1 MKKPFAITL
10 DVGTSLENRTGSWRT
25 LRPTYVH
32 KLPPCNHQ
40 CPAGEDIQGWLF
52 YAESGKYEEAW
63 RHLTKRNPFPACMGR
78 VCYHTC
84 EGACNRGK
92 LDESVGI
99 NSVERF
105 LGDNALE
112 NGYKFHKPAQK
123 TGKKVLIVGSGPA
136 GLSAAYQLALKGHDV
151 TVKEGSPEAGG
162 MMRYGIPKYRLPRRV
177 LDQEIARIV
186 DLGVNLELNATVK
199 DVEEEKKNFGYDAVF
214 LAVGAGMAKNAYIPG
229 GDAKHMMDAVS
240 VLRSMEGENEPLLG
254 RKVVVYG
261 GGNTAIDVARSAKRL
276 GAEPLIIYR
285 RTREKMPAH
294 DFEVEEA
301 LQEGVPVKWLSTI
314 TEAENPSE
322 IRIEKMKLD
331 ENGNPQPTGEFETVE
346 ADTVVLA
353 LGQNVDQSLI
363 DKIPGLEIEKGT
375 VKVDRFMRTGVPG
388 IYAGGDMVP
397 GDRNVT
403 VAIGHGYKAAYAI
416 DCFLNDK
423 EPQEHPKKEIA
434 TYEGL
439 NTWYYS
445 DAPKT
450 IRPMLDLVR
459 RQSTFDEVQHG
470 LTEENALFEARRCM
484 SCGNCLQCD
493 NCYGVCPDNAVIKT
507 GDDKVPY
514 IFNYDYCKGCG
525 VCSSE
530 CPCGAIKMETESI

>member
-10 DVGTSLENRTGSWRT
+10 DVGSSLENRTGSWRT
-25 LRPTYVH
+25 LRPAYVH
-32 KLPPCNHQ
+32 KLPPCNNQ

-52 YAESGKYEEAW
+52 YSESGNYEKAW
-63 RHLTKRNPFPACMGR
+63 RHLTKRNPLPACMGR

-84 EGACNRGK
+84 EGACNRGC

-105 LGDNALE
+105 LGDHAIE
-112 NGYKFHKPAQK
+112 NGYAFVKPK
-123 TGKKVLIVGSGPA
+123 KLSGKKVLVVGSGPA
-136 GLSAAYQLALKGHDV
+136 SLSAAYQLALKGHDV
-151 TVKEGSPEAGG
+151 TIKEGSPQAGG
-162 MMRYGIPKYRLPRRV
+162 MMRYGIPKYRLPRHV
-177 LDQEIARIV
+177 LDKEIQRIL
-186 DLGVNLELNATVK
+186 DLGVKLELNTTVM
-199 DVEEEKKNFGYDAVF
+199 DVHDEMKTHGYDAVF
-214 LAVGAGMAKNAYIPG
+214 LGVGANLAKRAYIPG
-229 GDAKHMMDAVS
+229 GDAKHMLDAVS
-240 VLRSMEGENEPLLG
+240 VLRSMEGEGEPLLG

-285 RTREKMPAH
+285 RTRDKMPAH

-301 LQEGVPVKWLSTI
+301 LQEGVSVKWLSTI
-314 TEAENPSE
+314 SE
-322 IRIEKMKLD
+322 VDSGQEIKIEKMKLD
-331 ENGNPQPTGEFETVE
+331 ENGHPQPTGEFETVK
-346 ADTVVLA
+346 ADAVVLA
-353 LGQNVDQSLI
+353 LGQNVDLGLLKSVEGL
-363 DKIPGLEIEKGT
+363 KIENGSVI
-375 VKVDRFMRTGVPG
+375 VDSNMFTGVKG

-397 GDRNVT
+397 GERNVT
-403 VAIGHGYKAAYAI
+403 VAIGHGYKAARAI
-416 DCFLNDK
+416 DAFLNGK
-423 EPQEHPKKEIA
+423 EVVVPPKHQIV
-434 TYEGL
+434 TFDQL

-450 IRPMLDLVR
+450 VRPMLDMVR
-459 RQSTFDEVQHG
+459 RQNTFDEVQHG

-507 GDDKVPY
+507 GDDNVPY

-525 VCSSE
+525 ICSSE
-530 CPCGAIKMETESI
+530 CPCGAINMEKESI

>member
-52 YAESGKYEEAW
+52 YAESGNYEKAW
-63 RHLTKRNPFPACMGR
+63 RHLTRRNPLPSCMGR

-84 EGACNRGK
+84 EGACNR
-92 LDESVGI
+92 
-99 NSVERF
+99 
-105 LGDNALE
+105 
-112 NGYKFHKPAQK
+112 
-123 TGKKVLIVGSGPA
+123 
-136 GLSAAYQLALKGHDV
+136 
-151 TVKEGSPEAGG
+151 VK
-162 MMRYGIPKYRLPRRV
+162 
-177 LDQEIARIV
+177 
-186 DLGVNLELNATVK
+186 LELNTTVK
-199 DVEEEKKNFGYDAVF
+199 DIEEEKNTNGYDAVF

-229 GDAKHMMDAVS
+229 GDAKHMLDAVS
-240 VLRSMEGENEPLLG
+240 VLRSMEGEEEPLLG

-261 GGNTAIDVARSAKRL
+261 GGNTAIDVARSAKRM

-301 LQEGVPVKWLSTI
+301 LQEGVSVKWLSTI
-314 TEAENPSE
+314 TEAENPKE

-363 DKIPGLEIEKGT
+363 DKIPGLDIEKGV

-403 VAIGHGYKAAYAI
+403 VAIGHGYKAAYGI
-416 DCFLNDK
+416 DCYLK
-423 EPQEHPKKEIA
+423 GQEPVDHPKKEIA
-434 TYEGL
+434 TFESL

-450 IRPMLDLVR
+450 VRPMLDLVR
-459 RQSTFDEVQHG
+459 RTFDEVQHG

-530 CPCGAIKMETESI
+530 CPCGAIKMEAESI

>member
-10 DVGTSLENRTGSWRT
+10 DVGSSLENRTGSWRT
-25 LRPTYVH
+25 LRPAYLH

-52 YAESGKYEEAW
+52 LAESGNYESAW
-63 RHLTKRNPFPACMGR
+63 RHLVQRNPLPACMGR

-84 EGACNRGK
+84 ENACNRGQ

-105 LGDNALE
+105 LGDNAIT
-112 NGYKFHKPAQK
+112 NGYAFRKPEK
-123 TGKKVLIVGSGPA
+123 LSGKKVLVVGSGPA
-136 GLSAAYQLALKGHDV
+136 SLSAAYQLALKGHEV
-151 TVKEGSPEAGG
+151 TIKESSKQPGG
-162 MMRYGIPKYRLPRRV
+162 MMRYGIPKYRLPRQV
-177 LDQEIARIV
+177 LDAEIKRIL
-186 DLGVNLELNATVK
+186 DLGVKLELETNVT
-199 DVEEEKKNFGYDAVF
+199 DIEEEKKKFGYDAVF
-214 LAVGAGMAKNAYIPG
+214 LGVGANLAKRAYIPG
-229 GDAKHMMDAVS
+229 GDAKHMLDAVS
-240 VLRSMEGENEPLLG
+240 VLRSMEGEGEPLLG

-276 GAEPLIIYR
+276 GAEPLLIYR

-301 LQEGVPVKWLSTI
+301 LEEGVTMKWLSTI
-314 TEAENPSE
+314 SE
-322 IRIEKMKLD
+322 VEQGQELKIEKMKLD
-331 ENGNPQPTGEFETVE
+331 ENGRPVPTGEFETVK
-346 ADTVVLA
+346 ADAVVLA
-353 LGQNVDQSLI
+353 LGQNVDLGLLGKIEGLKI
-363 DKIPGLEIEKGT
+363 DDG
-375 VKVDRFMRTGVPG
+375 VVQVDQNMYTGVPG
-388 IYAGGDMVP
+388 VYAGGDMVP

-403 VAIGHGYKAAYAI
+403 VAIGHGYKAARAI
-416 DCFLNDK
+416 DAYLRGK
-423 EPQEHPKKEIA
+423 EVVLPPKHPIV
-434 TYEGL
+434 TFDQL

-450 IRPMLDLVR
+450 VRPMLDMVR
-459 RQSTFDEVQHG
+459 RQNTFDEVQHG

-514 IFNYDYCKGCG
+514 IFNYDYCKGCAI
-525 VCSSE
+525 CATE
-530 CPCGAIKMETESI
+530 CPCGCINMEKESI

>member
-1 MKKPFAITL
+1 
-10 DVGTSLENRTGSWRT
+10 
-25 LRPTYVH
+25 
-32 KLPPCNHQ
+32 
-40 CPAGEDIQGWLF
+40 
-52 YAESGKYEEAW
+52 
-63 RHLTKRNPFPACMGR
+63 
-78 VCYHTC
+78 
-84 EGACNRGK
+84 
-92 LDESVGI
+92 
-99 NSVERF
+99 
-105 LGDNALE
+105 
-112 NGYKFHKPAQK
+112 
-123 TGKKVLIVGSGPA
+123 
-136 GLSAAYQLALKGHDV
+136 
-151 TVKEGSPEAGG
+151 
-162 MMRYGIPKYRLPRRV
+162 
-177 LDQEIARIV
+177 
-186 DLGVNLELNATVK
+186 
-199 DVEEEKKNFGYDAVF
+199 
-214 LAVGAGMAKNAYIPG
+214 MAKNAYIPG
-229 GDAKHMMDAVS
+229 GDAKHMLDAVS
-240 VLRSMEGENEPLLG
+240 VLRSMEGEEEPLLG

-261 GGNTAIDVARSAKRL
+261 GGNTAIDVARSAKRM

-301 LQEGVPVKWLSTI
+301 LQEGVSVKWLSTI
-314 TEAENPSE
+314 TEAENPKE
-322 IRIEKMKLD
+322 IRIEKMELD

-363 DKIPGLEIEKGT
+363 DKIPGLDIEKGV

-403 VAIGHGYKAAYAI
+403 VAIGHGYKAAYGI
-416 DCFLNDK
+416 DCYLKGK
-423 EPQEHPKKEIA
+423 EPVDHPKKEIA
-434 TYEGL
+434 TFESL

-450 IRPMLDLVR
+450 VRPMLDLVR

-507 GDDKVPY
+507 GDDNVPY

-525 VCSSE
+525 VCASE
-530 CPCGAIKMETESI
+530 CPCGAIKMEPESI

>member
-52 YAESGKYEEAW
+52 YAESGNYEKAW
-63 RHLTKRNPFPACMGR
+63 RHLTKRNPLPSCMGR

-84 EGACNRGK
+84 EGAGK
-92 LDESVGI
+92 LDASVGI

-112 NGYKFHKPAQK
+112 NGYKFVKPEQK

-151 TVKEGSPEAGG
+151 TIKEGSAEAGG

-177 LDQEIARIV
+177 LDQEIARIL
-186 DLGVNLELNATVK
+186 DLGVKLELNTTVK
-199 DVEEEKKNFGYDAVF
+199 DIKEEQKAHGYDAVF

-229 GDAKHMMDAVS
+229 GDAKHMLDAVS
-240 VLRSMEGENEPLLG
+240 VLRSMEGEAEPLLG

-261 GGNTAIDVARSAKRL
+261 GGNTAIDVARSAKRM

-301 LQEGVPVKWLSTI
+301 LQEGVSVKWLSTI
-314 TEAENPSE
+314 TEAENPKE
-322 IRIEKMKLD
+322 IRIEKMELD

-363 DKIPGLEIEKGT
+363 DKIPGLGIEKGV
-375 VKVDRFMRTGVPG
+375 VKVDRFMRTASP
-388 IYAGGDMVP
+388 ASTP
-397 GDRNVT
+397 EATWFPETETSLSPSVT
-403 VAIGHGYKAAYAI
+403 
-416 DCFLNDK
+416 
-423 EPQEHPKKEIA
+423 
-434 TYEGL
+434 
-439 NTWYYS
+439 
-445 DAPKT
+445 
-450 IRPMLDLVR
+450 
-459 RQSTFDEVQHG
+459 
-470 LTEENALFEARRCM
+470 
-484 SCGNCLQCD
+484 
-493 NCYGVCPDNAVIKT
+493 
-507 GDDKVPY
+507 
-514 IFNYDYCKGCG
+514 
-525 VCSSE
+525 
-530 CPCGAIKMETESI
+530 AIKLPTVLTAT

>member
-10 DVGTSLENRTGSWRT
+10 DVGSSLENRTGSWRT
-25 LRPTYVH
+25 LRPAYVH
-32 KLPPCNHQ
+32 KLPPCNNQ

-52 YAESGKYEEAW
+52 YSESGNYEKAW
-63 RHLTKRNPFPACMGR
+63 RLLTKRNPLPACMGR

-84 EGACNRGK
+84 EGACNRGC

-105 LGDNALE
+105 LGDHAIE
-112 NGYKFHKPAQK
+112 NGYAFVKPK
-123 TGKKVLIVGSGPA
+123 KLSGKKVLVVGSGPA
-136 GLSAAYQLALKGHDV
+136 SLSAAYQLALKGHDV
-151 TVKEGSPEAGG
+151 TIKEGSPQAGG
-162 MMRYGIPKYRLPRRV
+162 MMRYGIPKYRLPRHV
-177 LDQEIARIV
+177 LDKEIQRIL
-186 DLGVNLELNATVK
+186 DLGVKLELNTTVM
-199 DVEEEKKNFGYDAVF
+199 DVNDEMKNNGYDAVF
-214 LAVGAGMAKNAYIPG
+214 LGVGANLAKRAYIPG
-229 GDAKHMMDAVS
+229 GDAKHMLDAVS
-240 VLRSMEGENEPLLG
+240 VLRSMEGEGEPLLG

-285 RTREKMPAH
+285 RTRDKMPAH

-301 LQEGVPVKWLSTI
+301 LQEGVSVKWLSTI
-314 TEAENPSE
+314 SE
-322 IRIEKMKLD
+322 VDSGQEIKIEKMKLD
-331 ENGNPQPTGEFETVE
+331 ENGHPQPTGEFETVK
-346 ADTVVLA
+346 ADAVVLA
-353 LGQNVDQSLI
+353 LGQNVDLGLLKSVEGL
-363 DKIPGLEIEKGT
+363 KIENGSVI
-375 VKVDRFMRTGVPG
+375 VDSNMFTGVKG

-397 GDRNVT
+397 GERNVT
-403 VAIGHGYKAAYAI
+403 VAIGHGYKAARAI
-416 DCFLNDK
+416 DAFLNGK
-423 EPQEHPKKEIA
+423 EVVVPPKHQIV
-434 TYEGL
+434 TFDQL

-450 IRPMLDLVR
+450 VRPMLDMVR
-459 RQSTFDEVQHG
+459 RQNTFDEVQHG

-507 GDDKVPY
+507 GDDNVPY

-525 VCSSE
+525 ICSSE
-530 CPCGAIKMETESI
+530 CPCGAINMEKESI